1 MLQSAF
7 EERTLQQF
15 EFFLSEITEL
25 SLSPYDVD
33 PDSDLTTPYIH
44 LIKMLDAGE
53 LMKERGVERIKKTAQ
68 AEPATE

>member
-1 MLQSAF
+1 MLQNAF
-7 EERTLQQF
+7 EEKTLQEF

-25 SLSPYDVD
+25 SLSPYSGD

-53 LMKERGVERIKKTAQ
+53 LMRERGVERIKKTAQ
-68 AEPATE
+68 AEPLTE

>member
-1 MLQSAF
+1 MLQNAF
-7 EERTLQQF
+7 EEKTLQQF

-25 SLSPYDVD
+25 SLSPYYGDS
-33 PDSDLTTPYIH
+33 DSDLTTPYIH

-53 LMKERGVERIKKTAQ
+53 IMRERGVERIRKTAQ